1 MKSRFLQA
9 IAALIAIFFFTIKS
23 IAHEGMWVPS
33 VLGSIHDEMK
43 AMGLELSPN
52 DLYDINEGSLKDAV
66 VLFGGGCTAEVVSD
80 KGLMFTNHHCGFDY
94 IQFHSSLQNDYLKN
108 GFWAMNQNEELV
120 CKGLTATFVVRL
132 EDVTSRMLQGI
143 KEGMTPKEIEEIR
156 AANKKAIEGEFKS
169 SGSTDSGVVRAY
181 NYGNQYFLIVMRT
194 FKDVRLVGAP
204 PSEIGKFGGDTDNWV
219 WPRHTGDFS
228 VFRIYADANNAP
240 AEYSATNQPFK
251 PGHYFPINLGGV
263 KEGDF
268 SMVYGFPG
276 RTEHFLT
283 SYAVDFVLNKSNAM
297 KIKMREAS
305 LSIIDARM
313 KSSDLLRIQYAA
325 KQSDIS
331 NAYKKWIGQELG
343 LKKYNAIQVKRDEED
358 LFRKKSSEAGKYVGL
373 LDKIEALYRDNQVN
387 NIARDG
393 FVEYVF
399 YGPEVFAKARE
410 INDFIASYSE
420 LEKKGNLEEERTALI
435 ASLRLFYKDF
445 DLTTE
450 IMLFEKMSA
459 LYAQYVSADLGPG
472 IIQPYM
478 KKGGVTDLYGKSIM
492 SDSLKAINFV
502 KNLSS
507 KRALKLKGK
516 QKDAIL
522 VTSSKLFEIYAN
534 QITPNARKYS
544 SELDAYMFEYVKA
557 KQELIPSKLYWNDAN
572 STLRIS
578 FGKVEGSA
586 PHDGEMYKHYTTAD
600 GILSK
605 YQTGNPDFYIGEK
618 LREKLASKKYG
629 AYGVNG
635 VLPVC
640 YTGSNHTTGG
650 NSGSPA
656 LNSKGHLVGINFD
669 RSWESTMS
677 DIFYSP
683 EICRNIMVDVRYVLW
698 VIDEYAGAGY
708 LIDEM
713 KIIR

>member
-1 MKSRFLQA
+1 
-9 IAALIAIFFFTIKS
+9 
-23 IAHEGMWVPS
+23 MWVPS
-33 VLGSIHDEMK
+33 VLGSIHDEMR
-43 AMGLELSPN
+43 AMGLELSPD

-66 VLFGGGCTAEVVSD
+66 VLFGGGCTAEIVSD

-108 GFWAMNQNEELV
+108 GFWAMNQSEELV
-120 CKGLTATFVVRL
+120 CKGLTATFVVRMD
-132 EDVTSRMLQGI
+132 DVTSRMLQGI
-143 KEGMTPKEIEEIR
+143 KEGMTPKEIEAIR
-156 AANKKAIEGEFKS
+156 AANKKAIEDEFKN
-169 SGSTDSGVVRAY
+169 SGSADSGVVRAY
-181 NYGNQYFLIVMRT
+181 NYGNQYFLIVLRT

-240 AEYSATNQPFK
+240 AEYNALNQPFK
-251 PGHYFPINLGGV
+251 PGHFFPINLKGV
-263 KEGDF
+263 NEGDF

-297 KIKMREAS
+297 RIKMREAS
-305 LSIIDARM
+305 LSIIDASM

-343 LKKYNAIQVKRDEED
+343 LKKYNAIQVKQSEEES
-358 LFRKKSSEAGKYVGL
+358 FRAKAKELGKYTDL
-373 LDKIEALYRDNQVN
+373 LDKIQKLYSENEVN

-393 FVEYVF
+393 FVEFVF

-410 INDFIASYSE
+410 INDFIAGYSE
-420 LEKKGNLEEERTALI
+420 LEKSGKLEEERAALI

-445 DLTTE
+445 DLATE
-450 IMLFEKMSA
+450 KSLFTKMSS
-459 LYAQYVSADLGPG
+459 LYVNYVNEELGPG
-472 IIQPYM
+472 VIKPFM
-478 KKGGVTDLYGKSIM
+478 KKDGINALYGKSIM

-502 KNLSS
+502 KGLNA
-507 KRALKLKGK
+507 KRAIKMKSN

-522 VTSSKLFEIYAN
+522 ATSSRLFDIYFN
-534 QITPNARKYS
+534 KVMPGSRKFAT
-544 SELDAYMFEYVKA
+544 ELDVYMYEYVKA

-586 PHDGEMYKHYTTAD
+586 PHDGEMYRHFTTAD

-605 YQTGNPDFYIGEK
+605 FQTGNPDFYIGEK
-618 LREKLASKKYG
+618 LRKKLEDRDYG
-629 AYGVNG
+629 VYGVNG

-677 DIFYSP
+677 DIYYSP

-698 VIDEYAGAGY
+698 VIDSYAGAGY
-708 LIDEM
+708 LLKEM
-713 KIIR
+713 KIVQ

>member
-1 MKSRFLQA
+1 MKNRVLPILTSLFA
-9 IAALIAIFFFTIKS
+9 MFFFTIKS

-33 VLGSIHDEMK
+33 VLGSIHDEMR
-43 AMGLELSPN
+43 AMGLELSPE

-66 VLFGGGCTAEVVSD
+66 VLFGGGCTAEIVSD

-120 CKGLTATFVVRL
+120 CKGLTATFVVRMD
-132 EDVTSRMLQGI
+132 DVTSRMLQGI
-143 KEGMTPKEIEEIR
+143 KEGMTPKEIEAIR
-156 AANKKAIEGEFKS
+156 AANKKAIEEEFKN
-169 SGSTDSGVVRAY
+169 SGSGDSGLVRAY
-181 NYGNQYFLIVMRT
+181 NYGNQYFLIVLRT

-240 AEYSATNQPFK
+240 AEYNALNQPYK
-251 PGHYFPINLGGV
+251 PGHFFPINLKGV
-263 KEGDF
+263 NEGDF

-297 KIKMREAS
+297 RIKMREAS
-305 LSIIDARM
+305 LSIIDASM

-343 LKKYNAIQVKRDEED
+343 LKKYNAIQVKKLEEEN
-358 LFRKKSSEAGKYVGL
+358 FRAKAKELGKYTDL
-373 LDKIEALYRDNQVN
+373 LDKIQKLYTDNEVN

-410 INDFIASYSE
+410 VNDFIAGYSE
-420 LEKKGNLEEERTALI
+420 LEKSGKLEEERAALI

-445 DLTTE
+445 DLNTE
-450 IMLFEKMSA
+450 VKLFAKMSS
-459 LYAQYVSADLGPG
+459 LYLQYVNAELGPDV
-472 IIQPYM
+472 IRPYM
-478 KKGGVTDLYGKSIM
+478 KKGGMNALYGKSIM

-502 KNLSS
+502 KALTS
-507 KRALKLKGK
+507 KRALKMKGN

-522 VTSSKLFEIYAN
+522 STSIKLFDIYMN
-534 QITPNARKYS
+534 QIMPAARKFA
-544 SELDAYMFEYVKA
+544 SELDVYMYEYVKA

-586 PHDGEMYKHYTTAD
+586 PHDGEMYRHFTTAD
-600 GILSK
+600 GILNK
-605 YQTGNPDFYIGEK
+605 FQTGNPDFYIGEK
-618 LREKLASKKYG
+618 LRKKLEERDYG
-629 AYGVNG
+629 VYGVNG

-677 DIFYSP
+677 DIYYSP

-698 VIDEYAGAGY
+698 VIDSYAGAGY
-708 LIDEM
+708 LLKEM
-713 KIIR
+713 KLVQ